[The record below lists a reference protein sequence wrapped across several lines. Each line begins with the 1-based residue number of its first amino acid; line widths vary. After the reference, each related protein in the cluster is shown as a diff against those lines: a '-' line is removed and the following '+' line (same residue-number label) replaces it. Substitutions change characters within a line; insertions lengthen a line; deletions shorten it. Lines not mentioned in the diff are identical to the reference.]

1 MTDENL
7 HSKKAEIKRVNEEL
21 DDAIAGLDQQLDMK
35 LKKQEHDY
43 LKGYSM
49 YVKQKE
55 TQLRAVIGELNDQN
69 QGNTQKEEIIYALKT
84 TIKRMNAEQ
93 IRGESEKSELKE
105 KIRYWKSRSDAFEQ
119 DKTFL

>member
-1 MTDENL
+1 
-7 HSKKAEIKRVNEEL
+7 
-21 DDAIAGLDQQLDMK
+21 MK

-55 TQLRAVIGELNDQN
+55 QQLRAVIGELNDQN
-69 QGNTQKEEIIYALKT
+69 QGNTQKEEIIYALKS
-84 TIKRMNAEQ
+84 TIKRMNEEQ
-93 IRGESEKSELKE
+93 VRSEAEKSELKE
-105 KIRYWKSRSDAFEQ
+105 KIRYWKSRSEAFEQ